1 MLFADAGVLGKL
13 AEPQIRAAVMP
24 VYVIQCACNFSG
36 HFIIDVVKAALVIQ
50 HSDDLAEKAA
60 AYQAVSVNAK
70 EDTIKGETQWLK
82 NNIVSVVLFS
92 IAAVMLILIIILL
105 VVKPSDETLEDVEN
119 GKKKKK
125 KSKKDKKSELEKLD
139 EDEKK

>member
-13 AEPQIRAAVMP
+13 AEAQIRAAVMA

-60 AYQAVSVNAK
+60 AYQPRAGQMQAVFLHGFPEQLFICIGVHGGTDRFERNAPRK
-70 EDTIKGETQWLK
+70 EAAFFSKLKLTAIYDTASQR
-82 NNIVSVVLFS
+82 
-92 IAAVMLILIIILL
+92 
-105 VVKPSDETLEDVEN
+105 
-119 GKKKKK
+119 
-125 KSKKDKKSELEKLD
+125 
-139 EDEKK
+139 